1 MVNSLLDDVNKLLRS
16 VYGDKGR
23 LEEIKERLEKGRTL
37 YNSDNNYL
45 EKLMDEHG
53 NKIQKITESKN
64 NEPESEPESEPEPEP
79 YEQYQPEPEHEP
91 EHEPE
96 SNPKPKKKSSKKTK
110 PLTIF
115 LVLALLAS
123 LAFLGYAMGNYTTES
138 TTTVTNEKPT
148 VIVEKQPKVKSFSQ
162 MSDYELSVLAVDWN
176 YRDILRNANSYSGK
190 IIFVDGTVDKI
201 HRNTGTVNLCI
212 NMGSY
217 RCDDWMFVSG
227 NGISSWLEDDKLS
240 GYVEVKKL
248 EETGTNNAF
257 TKGEWVGSGEY
268 VPRVQ
273 EIRLICSN
281 C

>member
-1 MVNSLLDDVNKLLRS
+1 MVNSLLDDVNELLRLS
-16 VYGDKGR
+16 CGDENR
-23 LEEIKERLEKGRTL
+23 LEDIKRRLEDGLTI
-37 YNSDNNYL
+37 YNSDINYL
-45 EKLMDEHG
+45 KKLVEQQKDE
-53 NKIQKITESKN
+53 IQENAESKN
-64 NEPESEPESEPEPEP
+64 NEPEPEPEP

-91 EHEPE
+91 K